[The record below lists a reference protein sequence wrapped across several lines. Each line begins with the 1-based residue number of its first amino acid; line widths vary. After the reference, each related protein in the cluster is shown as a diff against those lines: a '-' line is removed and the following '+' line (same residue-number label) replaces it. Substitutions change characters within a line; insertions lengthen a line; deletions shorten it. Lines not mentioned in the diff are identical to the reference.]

1 MFRAEEESRVPEGL
15 KIDDTAATVAGD
27 GPPVV
32 LVHGMGLNLSMWDG
46 QMPPLTARFRVV
58 AYDLLGHG
66 RSDARPGPYAMDDFV
81 DQLARLLDALEID
94 RCALVGFSL
103 GGLIVQAFTL
113 AHLRR
118 VDALAVLNTGHGRS
132 VEERAGMLERLKIAS
147 DNGHGATVEM
157 ALERW
162 FTPGFAARRSDV
174 IEKVRQW
181 MHANDPAVYPEIYR
195 VLVHGD
201 RPLTD
206 TISAI
211 QCPALV
217 LACDGDI
224 GNSPDMARRM
234 VARIANA
241 RLVIVPGLKHMGL
254 MEDPAAINDILVP
267 FLSDALGR

>member
-1 MFRAEEESRVPEGL
+1 MFGVKEESRVPESL
-15 KIDDTAATVAGD
+15 KYGDTAATVAGD
-27 GPPVV
+27 GAPVV

-46 QMPPLTARFRVV
+46 QMPPLAARFRVV

-66 RSDARPGPYAMDDFV
+66 RSDASPGPYAMDDFV
-81 DQLARLLDALEID
+81 DQLARLLDRLEID

-103 GGLIVQAFTL
+103 GGLIVQAFAL
-113 AHLRR
+113 AHPGR
-118 VDALAVLNTGHGRS
+118 VDAVAILNAGHGRS
-132 VEERAGMLERLKIAS
+132 VEERAGMLERLKIAQNS
-147 DNGHGATVEM
+147 GHGATVEM

-162 FTPGFAARRSDV
+162 FTPDFAARRPDV
-174 IEKVRQW
+174 IETVRRW

-206 TISAI
+206 AISAI
-211 QCPALV
+211 RCPALV
-217 LACDGDI
+217 LACEGDT

-241 RLVIVPGLKHMGL
+241 RLAIVPGLKHMGL
-254 MEDPAAINDILVP
+254 MEDPGAINDILVP
-267 FLSDALGR
+267 FLVESLDR